1 MRPLRS
7 ELPVLFGEI
16 ELKPEGGVQW
26 KDESQHMQLVD
37 FPTKLKALGVVRV
50 YCNKVMAVPLRQA
63 LDNIVERGLTHQ
75 LVSFDGCFSIR
86 KARGDL
92 LRLSVHSWG
101 LAVDFNADSNELGTV
116 GDMQPAF
123 VACFEDAG
131 FVWGGRWE
139 RPDPMHFQ
147 YVTED

>member
-16 ELKPEGGVQW
+16 ENGKWE
-26 KDESQHMQLVD
+26 DEAEHMQLVD
-37 FPTKLKALGVVRV
+37 FPTPLRPLGVVRV

-63 LDNIVERGLTHQ
+63 LDNIVARGLAHQ
-75 LVSFDGCFSIR
+75 LKEWGGCFSIR
-86 KARGDL
+86 KQRGDL

-101 LAVDFNADSNELGTV
+101 LAIDLNCSTNQRGTKGDLSPEL
-116 GDMQPAF
+116 
-123 VACFEDAG
+123 VACFEDVG
-131 FVWGGRWE
+131 FEWGGRWQL
-139 RPDPMHFQ
+139 PDPMHFQ